1 MTTRFKLNRIA
12 YVSASSGRTA
22 EQPIEWRFNFQDGLG
37 ISGTAD
43 TQLPATGKYA
53 FDRSFASSWHH
64 YDECHD
70 TDALLTLRIPT
81 IQLGKAVFEN
91 GDLDTLTPDAETALK
106 DAALVGKWVRFRPE
120 RVSPDNYIQWQGQG
134 RGDYFSDSAK
144 FQEFF
149 FADVASP
156 ELVGPPFEW
165 LRDEPVI
172 FSVEGLTAPASI
184 SDTADKKCW
193 AQINEYGATQDV
205 ISVGSTEHQTPSTE
219 TARAVIRYDDS
230 LARGRKL
237 TDDKNRTWDIVSS
250 RSIVD
255 RRFIEFQLSRVV
267 LD

>member
-1 MTTRFKLNRIA
+1 MTTRFKLNRICH
-12 YVSASSGRTA
+12 VSASSGRTE

-43 TQLPATGKYA
+43 TQLPSTGKYA
-53 FDRSFASSWHH
+53 FDRSFASSWH

-91 GDLDTLTPDAETALK
+91 GELDTLTPDAETALK
-106 DAALVGKWVRFRPE
+106 DGALVGKWIRFRPE
-120 RVSPDNYIQWQGQG
+120 RLPESNYVQWQGQG
-134 RGDYFSDSAK
+134 RGDYFADSAK

-149 FADVASP
+149 FCDVASP
-156 ELVGPPFEW
+156 DLVGPPFEW

-172 FSVEGLTAPASI
+172 FTVEGQTAPASI

-230 LARGRKL
+230 LARGKKL
-237 TDDKNRTWDIVSS
+237 TDDKGRTWDVVGS